1 MTKRYHVAFGVYG
14 IIGDENGLVVIKKNG
29 GPYIN
34 RYDLPGGSLED
45 GESLFKAISR
55 EIHEETGLATS
66 ESEQVGT
73 TSFKYP
79 WSYEKWAFNQHI
91 CVFYRIRESVGVIE
105 PVAPQFVGQDSLGA
119 AKVPLETLTIKNSSP
134 LVLKAKEY
142 LLDHENLDVKDTIY
156 EDWEVLSS
164 PIF

>member
-1 MTKRYHVAFGVYG
+1 MPKRYHVAFGVYG

-34 RYDLPGGSLED
+34 RYDLPGGSLAD

-55 EIHEETGLATS
+55 EIYEETGLSTS
-66 ESEQVGT
+66 RTEQVGT

-79 WSYEKWAFNQHI
+79 WAYEKWAFNQHI
-91 CVFYRIRESVGVIE
+91 CVFYRVHKSAGAIE
-105 PVAPQFVGQDSLGA
+105 PVAPQFIGQDSLGA
-119 AKVPLETLTIKNSSP
+119 AKIPLENLTIKNSSP

-142 LLDHENLDVKDTIY
+142 LLAHESFDVKDTIY
-156 EDWEVLSS
+156 ENWEVLSS